1 MKRKQNKVYYDVAD
15 DLKAYPDAW
24 VYCVIG
30 GRNTGKTYG
39 GLKHFLTQDEP
50 IVFTKRTNDDVD
62 LLCAGN
68 TFGRKGSDA
77 EVDFSPYKSINRD
90 LGTKVKAY
98 KIQTGRG
105 GFYKT
110 SEGEAVGS
118 PVSYLVSLNAVHKVK
133 GFDMSDAKAII
144 VDEFI
149 PQPWERVSKNEG
161 LQVLELY
168 KTVSRDRVLRGEEE
182 LKLILFANAVS
193 IWSPITDTLKLSD
206 VLADMVKRGRET
218 WYDPERRMF
227 IRILKTSDRMINTEA
242 DTGLYKAMHNTP
254 WGRMAYNNDF
264 AYNDFSKVKK
274 IALKGYRGV
283 CSVAH
288 SGDMWY
294 LYVNDDGIYYM
305 SKSRHG
311 VGLHYDL
318 SVEFDQ
324 KAFYLDQVIDIVEAA
339 INGRAFF
346 ETYGMYD
353 MIANYKR
360 RFKT

>member
-168 KTVSRDRVLRGEEE
+168 KTVSRDRVLRGE
-182 LKLILFANAVS
+182 
-193 IWSPITDTLKLSD
+193 
-206 VLADMVKRGRET
+206 
-218 WYDPERRMF
+218 
-227 IRILKTSDRMINTEA
+227 
-242 DTGLYKAMHNTP
+242 
-254 WGRMAYNNDF
+254 
-264 AYNDFSKVKK
+264 
-274 IALKGYRGV
+274 
-283 CSVAH
+283 
-288 SGDMWY
+288 
-294 LYVNDDGIYYM
+294 
-305 SKSRHG
+305 
-311 VGLHYDL
+311 
-318 SVEFDQ
+318 
-324 KAFYLDQVIDIVEAA
+324 
-339 INGRAFF
+339 
-346 ETYGMYD
+346 
-353 MIANYKR
+353 
-360 RFKT
+360 